1 MESAPDLLYVQKE
14 LYRMFATS
22 DEKKDCST
30 AGNSISSETRFLDV
44 GIHDGFISIGKKKQ
58 KMLNCHG

>member
-22 DEKKDCST
+22 NEKKIVADAT
-30 AGNSISSETRFLDV
+30 AFPV
-44 GIHDGFISIGKKKQ
+44 KQ
-58 KMLNCHG
+58 VF